1 MKILFFSYIFSN
13 KNQQFS
19 KLSTSY
25 FLQRQI
31 AFYEITLLLP
41 IVCLNILVCVGL
53 WIPISSGDSTGETI
67 SYQVTMLL
75 TIVVYLDV
83 LSSNIPVFKEVAN
96 APQLLILFII
106 SILASV
112 ASMIILSKH

>member
-1 MKILFFSYIFSN
+1 MNLQNDIISSFLFYSN
-13 KNQQFS
+13 KNQAYS
-19 KLSTSY
+19 KLSTTF

-41 IVCLNILVCVGL
+41 IVCLNILVTLGL
-53 WIPISSGDSTGETI
+53 WIPISSGETI

-83 LSSNIPVFKEVAN
+83 LSSNIPVFREPGQ
-96 APQLLILFII
+96 APQLLVLFII
-106 SILASV
+106 SIIASV
-112 ASMIILSKH
+112 AAMFILCTL